1 MRLVFFVLGKY
12 VCSICISLIFGAC
25 ANPRPITGGAKD
37 TIPPQV
43 IRQIPF
49 NKTTNFNS
57 KVIIL
62 EFDERIKTNNLQQE
76 LLITPSIKGTFK
88 VREFKK
94 AVILEFEKPFEPN
107 TTYTLN
113 FRKAIQDLSEGNTPP
128 NLQIVFSTGNKL
140 DSLEIRGKATYLLSG
155 TPAAECIVWLTPAE
169 DTLKVEKHLPYY
181 LGKTD
186 KEGFFRLQNLK
197 ADTYKLFVFSDKN
210 NNNRLNPEQEAVGF
224 LDQNIILQ
232 EKNIDSLN
240 IELAFSDKKPP
251 RFLKARPSNT
261 QTDKTTLDFSK
272 ALSKVRLQSLE
283 PIAYQM
289 AEGGKEVVIFNIAQ
303 IYDTLQV
310 NLQATD
316 SLGNVLDTTAKVFF
330 LKELR
335 SGKSKKEPLK
345 LQIKNVSQG
354 EGILPNFHLDI
365 AFNKPILQID
375 TTKIYFYKD
384 SDSLQKISLLSKDYE
399 WNEYKNILSIR
410 KKIDFQEKL
419 FLHLDSAAFESC
431 EKDRNKAIK
440 ESFMLKQANRFAIL
454 KLNIRTQE
462 PNFILELLDEKRQ
475 VLRSIT
481 KEKISE
487 NVIVWDYLPA
497 GTYLLRAIID
507 KNKNGRWDKG
517 DYEERILPEKVIFL
531 PKAIPLREN
540 WEITEE
546 FSF

>member
-1 MRLVFFVLGKY
+1 MFLLLDYLQKYFFLAF
-12 VCSICISLIFGAC
+12 LPFLFFAC

-37 TIPPQV
+37 TIPPK
-43 IRQIPF
+43 IIKQIPL

-57 KVIIL
+57 RTIIL
-62 EFDERIKTNNLQQE
+62 EFDERIKTNNLPQE

-94 AVILEFEKPFEPN
+94 AVVLEFQEPFESN

-113 FRKAIQDLSEGNTPP
+113 FRKGIQDLNEGNVPP
-128 NLQIVFSTGNKL
+128 NFQMVFSTGDKL
-140 DSLEIRGKATYLLSG
+140 DSLEIRGKATYLLTG
-155 TPAAECIVWLTPAE
+155 TPAAECAVWLASAE

-197 ADTYKLFVFSDKN
+197 AGTYKLFVFSDKN

-224 LDQNIILQ
+224 LEQNIILQ
-232 EKNIDSLN
+232 GKNVDSLN
-240 IELAFSDKKPP
+240 IELAFSDKKSP

-261 QTDKTTLDFSK
+261 QADKTTLDFNK
-272 ALSKVRLQSLE
+272 PLAKVRLQSPK

-289 AEGGKEVVIFNIAQ
+289 GEGGKEVMLFNIAQ

-316 SLGNVLDTTAKVFF
+316 SLGNVLDTTAKVLF

-345 LQIKNVSQG
+345 FQIKNISQG
-354 EGILPNFHLDI
+354 EGILPNFHLEV

-375 TTKIYFYKD
+375 TAKIYFYKD
-384 SDSLQKISLLSKDYE
+384 GDSLQKIPLLAKDYE

-410 KKIDFQEKL
+410 KKIEFQEKL
-419 FLHLDSAAFESC
+419 RLHLDSAAFESC
-431 EKDRNKAIK
+431 EKDRSKATK
-440 ESFMLKQANRFAIL
+440 ENFLLKQANRFATL
-454 KLNIRTQE
+454 KLNIKTQE
-462 PNFILELLDEKRQ
+462 RNFILELLDEKKQ
-475 VLRSIT
+475 VLRSLT
-481 KEKISE
+481 QEKISE
-487 NVIVWDYLPA
+487 NVIIWDYLPA
-497 GTYLLRAIID
+497 GTYLVRVIVD

-517 DYEERILPEKVIFL
+517 DYEKGILPEKVIFL
-531 PKAIPLREN
+531 PKSIPLREN